1 MLKQRFAFFIRW
13 PRHAP
18 APTCEGCVDE
28 GKRYLKS
35 SGCTKSNFGKEI
47 SKKIWLALIKG
58 NKRWLFSFFGR
69 SGSVCRLWQ
78 EKETINGN
86 STAFTPKDSPP
97 WLAVLQQSAVFLWLP
112 ADIRQAKTERLD
124 LKKQQ
129 AKGLWESFNFCQ
141 AFCVWH
147 VHRGPSFL
155 KFKLPVGGNFKEEP
169 PESTGSFIKER
180 QVHRQAGS
188 RQRAGREEEIHS
200 SSDSKGCVC
209 CTSGEVG
216 GGG

>member
-47 SKKIWLALIKG
+47 SKKIWL
-58 NKRWLFSFFGR
+58 
-69 SGSVCRLWQ
+69 
-78 EKETINGN
+78 
-86 STAFTPKDSPP
+86 
-97 WLAVLQQSAVFLWLP
+97 AVFLWLP

-169 PESTGSFIKER
+169 PESTGSIIKER

-188 RQRAGREEEIHS
+188 RQRRRNTFILRQ
-200 SSDSKGCVC
+200 
-209 CTSGEVG
+209 
-216 GGG
+216 

>member
-1 MLKQRFAFFIRW
+1 MAETRSRSYLWRMCRW
-13 PRHAP
+13 RKAVSQIFRLHK
-18 APTCEGCVDE
+18 VQFW
-28 GKRYLKS
+28 KR
-35 SGCTKSNFGKEI
+35 NFKEN
-47 SKKIWLALIKG
+47 LIG
-58 NKRWLFSFFGR
+58 FFGR
-69 SGSVCRLWQ
+69 SRSVCRLWQ

-188 RQRAGREEEIHS
+188 RQRRRNTFILRQ
-200 SSDSKGCVC
+200 
-209 CTSGEVG
+209 
-216 GGG
+216 